1 MTTNQIKQLFANSEN
16 DTILEMNDIIELGQY
31 VKIETKMDKSTFDYY
46 YSINIMDLAKSK
58 IDDDIIYGIINKGWH
73 LNKTKTEIVKY
84 C

>member
-46 YSINIMDLAKSK
+46 YSINIMDLAKYK
-58 IDDDIIYGIINKGWH
+58 IDDDIIYGMINKGWH